1 MIYSNI
7 PMRDAFLNSLYEF
20 AKLDE
25 NIILISNDFGA
36 PALDKFRHEL
46 PRQFINAGIS
56 EQNIIGVAAGLY

>member
-25 NIILISNDFGA
+25 NIILTSNDFGA
-36 PALDKFRHEL
+36 PALTNLGTNYRGNLLMREFLNKTSLAWL
-46 PRQFINAGIS
+46 P
-56 EQNIIGVAAGLY
+56 V